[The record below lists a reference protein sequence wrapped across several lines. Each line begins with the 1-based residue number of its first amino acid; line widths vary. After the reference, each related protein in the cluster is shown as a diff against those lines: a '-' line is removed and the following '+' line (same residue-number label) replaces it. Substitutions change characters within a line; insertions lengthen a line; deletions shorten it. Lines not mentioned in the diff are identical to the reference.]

1 MVVERT
7 ASFGKLHLKGIVASV
22 GLTAGLLVLI
32 FPLPELES
40 PARIQLA
47 LTLGALSFWASGV
60 MPAPITGMLYMGL
73 LLITNSSD
81 PLTVFSGWTNEGGS
95 LWLVLCAFLIASGVE
110 RSGLARRAALSI
122 CASGQVKGFQSL
134 IAAIAVIELLFALII
149 PSAFARTFVI
159 LAVAKEVC
167 KENSVSETDAAVIN
181 FACFAL
187 AVPTTLIFLTS
198 EPALNTLVVE
208 YSELG
213 LSWVG
218 WFSTIGIPNII
229 YLFLVTVLFIRVF
242 KPSGKVF
249 VDGVKS
255 RASLEDLGRLS
266 PKEKKMALW
275 LSLMIAF
282 WLPYPFM
289 GIGIAWGTMLLTS
302 LMFLPRIGVLDAKA
316 FADVPVGTLVF
327 LTCALSIGS
336 VGEATGMSQWIADTA
351 LPASLP
357 SDILSTVIFI
367 SAISL
372 AIHTLIGSVLATAV
386 VIFPILIS
394 FGDVAGLGVSDA
406 GAVLIAYQMIAS
418 QFFLSMHQAPIA
430 SGMELAGYG
439 EKTVMKL
446 GAPMTCLALVQQVLV
461 TGWLFLADVL

>member
-159 LAVAKEVC
+159 LAV
-167 KENSVSETDAAVIN
+167 
-181 FACFAL
+181 
-187 AVPTTLIFLTS
+187 PTTLIFLTS

-282 WLPYPFM
+282 WLLYPFM

>member
-1 MVVERT
+1 MSR
-7 ASFGKLHLKGIVASV
+7 
-22 GLTAGLLVLI
+22 GLGDVYK
-32 FPLPELES
+32 
-40 PARIQLA
+40 RQ
-47 LTLGALSFWASGV
+47 
-60 MPAPITGMLYMGL
+60 
-73 LLITNSSD
+73 
-81 PLTVFSGWTNEGGS
+81 
-95 LWLVLCAFLIASGVE
+95 
-110 RSGLARRAALSI
+110 
-122 CASGQVKGFQSL
+122 
-134 IAAIAVIELLFALII
+134 
-149 PSAFARTFVI
+149 
-159 LAVAKEVC
+159 
-167 KENSVSETDAAVIN
+167 
-181 FACFAL
+181 
-187 AVPTTLIFLTS
+187 
-198 EPALNTLVVE
+198 
-208 YSELG
+208 
-213 LSWVG
+213 
-218 WFSTIGIPNII
+218 
-229 YLFLVTVLFIRVF
+229 
-242 KPSGKVF
+242 
-249 VDGVKS
+249 
-255 RASLEDLGRLS
+255 
-266 PKEKKMALW
+266 
-275 LSLMIAF
+275 
-282 WLPYPFM
+282 
-289 GIGIAWGTMLLTS
+289 GIAWGTMLLTS